1 MTDHTPSRHSALQRR
16 QFLRLG
22 AATAGAV
29 ALGWPWPDTASA
41 GNDRRSHR
49 HVDDATVPLAWF
61 DQAMRSVQSTPGF
74 TPPVA
79 ARLFGYAGVTLY
91 EAVVEGLPR
100 HRSLAGQLDG
110 LRRLPRPRG
119 VGLLDL
125 PLVANSALAGI
136 LRRMLPADGPTAPA
150 IDELERAIAD
160 ELRVPRHRAR
170 RSMAHGDEVAAAIYE
185 WSTSDGGHD
194 GHLRNFPPDYVPPA
208 FPGAWRPT
216 PPSFQRALQPT
227 WGSNRTMV
235 PGIVAATAPLPPPT
249 YSEDP
254 GSAFFAEAMEV
265 YDTVNGATD
274 EQLAIARFWSDDPG
288 QTATPPGHSISIL
301 SQVLAAIGA
310 DLGVAA
316 DAYAKLGIALSDAF
330 VCCWDTK
337 YRYHL
342 LRPISYI
349 RAAHRRRMG

>member
-1 MTDHTPSRHSALQRR
+1 
-16 QFLRLG
+16 
-22 AATAGAV
+22 
-29 ALGWPWPDTASA
+29 
-41 GNDRRSHR
+41 
-49 HVDDATVPLAWF
+49 
-61 DQAMRSVQSTPGF
+61 
-74 TPPVA
+74 
-79 ARLFGYAGVTLY
+79 
-91 EAVVEGLPR
+91 
-100 HRSLAGQLDG
+100 
-110 LRRLPRPRG
+110 
-119 VGLLDL
+119 
-125 PLVANSALAGI
+125 
-136 LRRMLPADGPTAPA
+136 
-150 IDELERAIAD
+150 
-160 ELRVPRHRAR
+160 
-170 RSMAHGDEVAAAIYE
+170 MAHGDEVAAAIYE

-208 FPGAWRPT
+208 FPGAWVKT

-227 WGSNRTMV
+227 WGSNRTMLS
-235 PGIVAATAPLPPPT
+235 GVAAAAAPLPPPT

-254 GSAFFAEAMEV
+254 GSAFLAEAMEV

-349 RAAHRRRMG
+349 RQHIDAGWGDPLPLVTPPFPEYTSGHSVQSGAAARVLTDLFGPVAFIDHTHTGRGLPPRSFASFDAAAEEAAISRLYGGIHYRSAIEVGLRQGRAIGDAVNALPTRPRRH